1 MALVCQDASLFAT
14 TIYENIAMG
23 RPDATRA
30 EVLCAARA
38 ALVDAFVLTLPQGYD
53 THVGSRG
60 IALSGGQ
67 RQRIAI
73 ARAMLKNPRVSFVNV
88 CCPLLRSSGLL

>member
-1 MALVCQDASLFAT
+1 MALVSQEASLFAT

-23 RPDATRA
+23 RPNASRD
-30 EVLCAARA
+30 EVLEAAKA
-38 ALVDAFVLTLPQGYD
+38 ALVDSFVSVLPQGYD

-73 ARAMLKNPRVSFVNV
+73 ARAILKNPRVSLVA
-88 CCPLLRSSGLL
+88 G

>member
-1 MALVCQDASLFAT
+1 MALVSQDASLFAT
-14 TIYENIAMG
+14 SIYENIAMG

-30 EVLCAARA
+30 EVLAAARA
-38 ALVDAFVLTLPQGYD
+38 ALVDAFVACLPQGYD

-60 IALSGGQ
+60 VSLSGGQ

-73 ARAMLKNPRVSFVNV
+73 ARAMLKSPRVRAHA
-88 CCPLLRSSGLL
+88 CGPCAWRALR

>member
-1 MALVCQDASLFAT
+1 MALVSQDASLFAT
-14 TIYENIAMG
+14 SIYENIAMG
-23 RPDATRA
+23 RPDATRE
-30 EVLCAARA
+30 EVLHAARA
-38 ALVDAFVLTLPQGYD
+38 ALVDSFVNLLPAGYD

-73 ARAMLKNPRVSFVNV
+73 ARAI
-88 CCPLLRSSGLL
+88 LRDPKVGR